1 MRERVNIIHLV
12 CLLRPVDIIARSQ
25 FLKFC
30 TRFDFLVVSWIYW
43 EIKARVTFADGSI
56 YNILLGVDSKIYGRL
71 VVGHKRPL
79 FSHNMEKNRERIRT
93 SANRQG
99 SKPLSGFRNAQILQS
114 SERKGA
120 NAQFEQ
126 FRDGAINPMENTPVR
141 QTASREND
149 QSGGCNRKCRSTESY
164 RTRAGAESSERTKG
178 MCFSPAFK
186 LKFSH
191 NAFVSLG
198 SLLEL
203 QKKYHL
209 KGVIG
214 QGSYGVVRVA
224 VDNQAGAIRA
234 IKIMNKNKIRQIN
247 PKDVERIKT
256 EVRLMKKLHHPNIAR
271 LYEVYEDDQY
281 ICLVME
287 LCHGGHLLDKLNISV
302 DSSTGKY
309 LLDVVKAQVCPC
321 PECNEESVCNLNMGF
336 RESLDLVQRERLISN
351 VMRQIFSALH
361 YLHNQGICHRDI
373 KPENFLFS
381 TNRNFEIRLVDFG
394 LSKEFYKLNEE
405 EYYGMT
411 TKAGTPYFVAPEVLN
426 CASESYGPKCDV
438 WSAGV
443 LLHLLLTGTVPFPG
457 VNDADTISQVLNKQ
471 LCFEDPTYNVLSLH
485 ARDLLSKLLNR
496 NVQERL
502 DARKALQ
509 HPWLSQ
515 FSDTSMYGIS
525 AIGGTEIHDLQ
536 PSRSNSLGSGVQHSL
551 FQISMLK
558 SLRRYYVSPLLKKIA
573 LTVIARYCPDKWIE
587 NLRNIFY
594 KLDTRQIGKIKLC
607 DLRVATQ
614 QLATQQKLR
623 VPQHHID
630 LLLDAVDSDGNG
642 EIDYIEFVA
651 AVISPKLSCRKD
663 VLTMAFKML
672 DQDEDGLISTKDV
685 KRLVSSEKIR
695 LGSATVLEAEEDS
708 ILEDLNVNIT
718 KVVRKEGEVVGV
730 SFQAFEKLLNTSYD
744 KVCRCYHGPKEGE
757 GKGGFPV
764 CGEDSMDT
772 WYDDLLSCNT
782 ENENLGQFLV
792 GSETIKTQK
801 KNSLYVC
808 RRTGFRDLLAPG
820 QGSGQKDKLHVE
832 ASRKRSL
839 GSHLERGG
847 CNKGRAE
854 GEIQG
859 SCELD
864 EHYGLGIVGF
874 SGNGLGARV
883 GGNTKNPSKVLLCDI

>member
-1 MRERVNIIHLV
+1 
-12 CLLRPVDIIARSQ
+12 
-25 FLKFC
+25 
-30 TRFDFLVVSWIYW
+30 
-43 EIKARVTFADGSI
+43 
-56 YNILLGVDSKIYGRL
+56 
-71 VVGHKRPL
+71 
-79 FSHNMEKNRERIRT
+79 MEKNQGKVRT
-93 SANRQG
+93 PVSRQG
-99 SKPLSGFRNAQILQS
+99 AKPGSGFRNAQNLHN
-114 SERKGA
+114 SERKEASIG
-120 NAQFEQ
+120 FDK
-126 FRDGAINPMENTPVR
+126 FRDGATNSTENTPVR
-141 QTASREND
+141 RTSNRKSD
-149 QSGGCNRKCRSTESY
+149 QNSSCNRKCQSTESY
-164 RTRAGAESSERTKG
+164 RTRTRLESSERAKG

-209 KGVIG
+209 KGIIG

-224 VDNQAGAIRA
+224 MENQTGAIRA

-271 LYEVYEDDQY
+271 LYEVYEDEQY

-287 LCHGGHLLDKLNISV
+287 LCHGGHLLDRLNVSIDDV
-302 DSSTGKY
+302 TGKY
-309 LLDVVKAQVCPC
+309 TMDVVKTQICPC
-321 PECNEESVCNLNMGF
+321 PECNEEAINGTVKGF
-336 RESLDLVQRERLISN
+336 KESLDFIQREKLIAN
-351 VMRQIFSALH
+351 TMRQIFSALH

-381 TNRNFEIRLVDFG
+381 TNRSFEIRLVDFG
-394 LSKEFYKLNEE
+394 LSKEFYKLNNG

-426 CASESYGPKCDV
+426 STNESYGPKCDV
-438 WSAGV
+438 WSAGI
-443 LLHLLLTGTVPFPG
+443 LLHLLLMGTVPFPG
-457 VNDADTISQVLNKQ
+457 ANDADTISQVLNKK
-471 LCFEDPTYNVLSLH
+471 LCFEDPNYNIISPL

-496 NVQERL
+496 NVDERL
-502 DARKALQ
+502 DAKRALQ

-515 FSDTSMYGIS
+515 FSDKIYRVNPIDGVEAHESYSSKRNIFVS
-525 AIGGTEIHDLQ
+525 TEHT
-536 PSRSNSLGSGVQHSL
+536 P
-551 FQISMLK
+551 FQASMLK

-587 NLRNIFY
+587 NLRNVFY

-614 QLATQQKLR
+614 QLVAQQKLR

-672 DQDEDGLISTKDV
+672 DQDEDGLISTKDI
-685 KRLVSSEKIR
+685 KKLVSSEKIR
-695 LGSATVLEAEEDS
+695 LSSATVLEAEEDS
-708 ILEDLNVNIT
+708 ILEDLNV
-718 KVVRKEGEVVGV
+718 EVNRVIGKGNVSVTGV
-730 SFQAFEKLLNTSYD
+730 SFQAFEKLLNTNYE
-744 KVCRCYHGPKEGE
+744 KVCRCYHGPRERDN
-757 GKGGFPV
+757 KGGLPV

-782 ENENLGQFLV
+782 ENENLGQLLV
-792 GSETIKTQK
+792 GNEPKGIQ

-808 RRTGFRDLLAPG
+808 RRTGFRDLLAL
-820 QGSGQKDKLHVE
+820 SHTTGQKDKFQVDIN
-832 ASRKRSL
+832 RKRSL
-839 GSHLERGG
+839 GSNQEREVYNTNG
-847 CNKGRAE
+847 AE
-854 GEIQG
+854 DEVQGNSEINRQ
-859 SCELD
+859 
-864 EHYGLGIVGF
+864 YGLGIVGF
-874 SGNGLGARV
+874 IGNGLGVRM
-883 GGNTKNPSKVLLCDI
+883 GGNTKNPSKVLLCDN